1 MSIREQA
8 YSDFKSL
15 IDEDGD
21 DVTLVA
27 PDATEYALH
36 GQVIR
41 RDAQK
46 DPATD
51 IQITA
56 PLLAVTVSLNGLAA
70 IPTAYEWTVRTTDA
84 TGAEL
89 AHQVAEVRVDRT
101 IGMVTLILEDYDG

>member
-1 MSIREQA
+1 VSIRAQA
-8 YSDFKSL
+8 YSDFKS
-15 IDEDGD
+15 IVDTDND

-51 IQITA
+51 VQITA
-56 PLLAVTVSLNGLAA
+56 PLLAVTVPLNGLAA
-70 IPTAYEWTVRTTDA
+70 IPTAYEWSVRTTDA
-84 TGAEL
+84 TGAAL
-89 AHQVAEVRVDRT
+89 DYQVAEVRIDRT
-101 IGMVTLILEDYDG
+101 IGMVTLIMEDYDG